1 MGLFSGFKWKNRQ
14 PMPGDLSEM
23 TMAAPRYDDAGN
35 MQAGGLIQGGETRME
50 TMPGFWQGGDKI
62 TGRDV
67 IGGILAAISDG
78 LAQHSGGPG
87 GAVQGLSDSRFSAI
101 AMAKKAQEQQAQ
113 QAAVMEAARARG
125 INPADVTLV
134 KGGFGSI
141 IPKQD
146 ALPERARLAQWYQNA
161 TPQERAAFDQTNPI
175 ITGGY
180 GSTVVPRSSLPD
192 GLEPLSPDE
201 IKRLGLPE
209 GGPASRAPG
218 GFPPRLRR

>member
-1 MGLFSGFKWKNRQ
+1 MGLFSGMMGKRLGVVVPPMEEERQ
-14 PMPGDLSEM
+14 
-23 TMAAPRYDDAGN
+23 
-35 MQAGGLIQGGETRME
+35 
-50 TMPGFWQGGDKI
+50 GFWQGGDKF
-62 TGRDV
+62 TGRDG
-67 IGGILAAISDG
+67 IAGILAVIGDA
-78 LAQHSGGPG
+78 LAQQGGGQG
-87 GAVQGLSDSRFSAI
+87 GAVDNLSGNRMFAI
-101 AMAKKAQEQQAQ
+101 AMARKAQEQQAQ
-113 QAAVMEAARARG
+113 QAALMEAARARG
-125 INPADVTLV
+125 INPADVTLAQ
-134 KGGFGSI
+134 GGLGSI

-146 ALPERARLAQWYQNA
+146 DLPERARLAQWYQNA